1 MAWQSL
7 GLGSHLPISIHAG
20 TSLAFSSSIIAPDFP
35 LAYAASMNKRI
46 LILDGSINH
55 SVYRPVEEW
64 SRTFGDVPFD
74 AIHLPSHAPVHS
86 LDRYTHVLLTGSEAS
101 LMTPELWFKVEAGIV
116 CDAVDRGLAVLGS
129 CFGHQMLA
137 WALSGSE
144 FVRRAPIPELGWV
157 AIDIAKPDALLAGLP
172 SPWHAFAA
180 HLDEVVAPP
189 PPWNVLAANA
199 ACAVQAMRYGDH
211 PVWGIQPHPET
222 SPDEAV
228 FQMKALMDQYPEYAQ
243 QIRQAIESPVRDD
256 GVTAALIA
264 AFLRS

>member
-1 MAWQSL
+1 VADARPCLLPSL
-7 GLGSHLPISIHAG
+7 LDG
-20 TSLAFSSSIIAPDFP
+20 TSLAFSPATIARDFP
-35 LAYAASMNKRI
+35 LAYAAPMNKRI

-74 AIHLPSHAPVHS
+74 AIHLPSNARVHS

-101 LMTPELWFKVEAGIV
+101 LMKPEPWFKVEADIV

-137 WALSGSE
+137 WALSGPE

-157 AIDIAKPDALLAGLP
+157 AIDIVKPDSLLAGLP

-180 HLDEVVAPP
+180 HLDEIVAPP
-189 PPWNVLAANA
+189 PPWRVLAANA
-199 ACAVQAMRYGDH
+199 ACAVQAMRYGDR

-222 SPDEAV
+222 SPDEAM
-228 FQMKALMDQYPEYAQ
+228 FQMKAVMDQYTEYAQ
-243 QIRQAIESPVRDD
+243 QIRQAMESPVRDD
-256 GVTAALIA
+256 RATANLIA